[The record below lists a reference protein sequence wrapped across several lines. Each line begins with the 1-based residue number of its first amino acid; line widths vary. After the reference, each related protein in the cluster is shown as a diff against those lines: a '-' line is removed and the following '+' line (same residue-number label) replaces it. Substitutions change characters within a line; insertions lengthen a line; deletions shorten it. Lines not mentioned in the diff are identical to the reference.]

1 MDDLAE
7 LKLLRSKI
15 LEITETI
22 ITLANERQELARRV
36 GVVKRRLGMSVED
49 HEVED
54 QLKKD
59 IVRLCEEKGID
70 VELGLRLL
78 LFLVEEAKKAQE
90 EGKPNL

>member
-1 MDDLAE
+1 
-7 LKLLRSKI
+7 
-15 LEITETI
+15 
-22 ITLANERQELARRV
+22 
-36 GVVKRRLGMSVED
+36 VED

-90 EGKPNL
+90 EEKLNL